1 MLANINNN
9 KTAAAVAAAN
19 GHPGAGI
26 KGHRRPQPIS
36 TNART
41 PFAGVPKVNQ
51 IR

>member
-9 KTAAAVAAAN
+9 KTAAAAQV
-19 GHPGAGI
+19 AGI

-36 TNART
+36 TNGRA